1 MPGQAVG
8 PRLQP
13 VAAASRAPEAVAG
26 AGLDPSSGARWQE
39 DRALS
44 G

>member
-1 MPGQAVG
+1 MPGRAVG

-13 VAAASRAPEAVAG
+13 VGAASRAPEAAAG
-26 AGLDPSSGARWQE
+26 AGLDPSSGARRRE